1 MIQAVALP
9 DWASNLYSDWGPL
22 IRILLT
28 ILAALLIRAVM
39 QFMIHRIV
47 KGVTKSVKKV
57 ESNGNS
63 PLAQAR
69 LLQRTKTIG
78 SVLGNLATW
87 ALLFAIISVIL
98 SEAGV
103 STSAIIAG
111 AGILGAGLGFGA
123 QTLIRDLLSGLFIV
137 FEDQYGVGD
146 SVDLGQA
153 SGVVESVGLRITQ
166 VRDIEGTLW
175 FVRNGEILRVGNQN
189 QGWSRVVIDVALDPK
204 ADVAKAEEVLRKAAE
219 ATAKSMPKSISG
231 SAEVWGVTAFSGDQV
246 VVRLVQK
253 TKPQHKDELA
263 RALRFSVKTA
273 LDKNKIKL
281 ATGGSSIYVNV
292 KN

>member
-1 MIQAVALP
+1 
-9 DWASNLYSDWGPL
+9 
-22 IRILLT
+22 
-28 ILAALLIRAVM
+28 M
-39 QFMIHRIV
+39 QFVIRRII
-47 KGVTKSVKKV
+47 KGVTKSVKKI
-57 ESNGNS
+57 ENGGNS

-69 LLQRTKTIG
+69 LVQRTKTIG
-78 SVLGNLATW
+78 SVLGNLTTW
-87 ALLFAIISVIL
+87 SLLFAVISVIL

-153 SGVVESVGLRITQ
+153 SGVVEAVGLRITQ
-166 VRDIEGTLW
+166 VRDVEGTLW

-189 QGWSRVVIDVALDPK
+189 QGWSRVVIDVALNPS
-204 ADVAKAEEVLRKAAE
+204 ADVMKAQESLRKAA
-219 ATAKSMPKSISG
+219 AQTAKALPKLVTG
-231 SAEVWGVTAFSGDQV
+231 EAEVWGITQFSGDQV
-246 VVRLVQK
+246 VVRMVQK

-263 RALRFSVKTA
+263 RALRLSVKTE
-273 LDKNKIKL
+273 LDKSRIKL
-281 ATGGSSIYVNV
+281 AAGSSSIYLNV